1 MINKKVTYIL
11 LSLAV
16 LIIAP
21 IAWLQFA
28 NQKTPY
34 IFMEGKAL
42 GVFFAVSYQGDARLE
57 KSLDSMIN
65 EFDKALNYNRPD
77 SEISRFNRNG
87 YVEFQTS
94 ILYQVLLESNYYTNT
109 YKGAVNHLIL
119 PLILAW
125 GQDFSNKRL
134 MSEERIEELKS
145 LCQPENLE
153 INPRFARAKKEG
165 VMINLSYIDKG
176 YLIDL
181 LTEFLLDKGVRN
193 FQIEFGTDAVS
204 YGKSPGEKDHK
215 LVIINPEGSTESKS
229 FINETKLKNLAYSSS
244 GNFEKFYVDD
254 KGFKHSHLLDPRTG
268 RPIENKILSAHIKA
282 PTCTQADALATI
294 CMILT
299 LEESQEIISSDPNL
313 EGLIVYNE
321 RGELSTWKS
330 KGFDLVEGK

>member
-1 MINKKVTYIL
+1 
-11 LSLAV
+11 
-16 LIIAP
+16 
-21 IAWLQFA
+21 
-28 NQKTPY
+28 
-34 IFMEGKAL
+34 MEGKAL
-42 GVFFAVSYQGDARLE
+42 GVFYSLSYQGDTRLE

-65 EFDKALNYNRPD
+65 VFDLALNYQRPD

-87 YVEFQTS
+87 FVEFS
-94 ILYQVLLESNYYTNT
+94 NPFLYQILKESQKYSNAYN
-109 YKGAVNHLIL
+109 GAVNHMIL

-134 MSEERIEELKS
+134 MTEARIEKLKS
-145 LCQPENLE
+145 LCHPDNLE
-153 INPRFARAKKEG
+153 LTQMYAKAKREG

-181 LTEFLLDKGVRN
+181 LSEILLKNGIKN

-204 YGKSPGEKDHK
+204 YGKSPKKNDHR
-215 LVIINPEGSTESKS
+215 LVIVHSESDKEVKS
-229 FINETKLKNLAYSSS
+229 IIKQTKLKNMAYSSS
-244 GNFEKFYVDD
+244 GNFEKFYVDE

-299 LEESQEIISSDPNL
+299 LEESQKIINSDPNL
-313 EGLIVYNE
+313 EGLIVYNDK
-321 RGELSTWKS
+321 GELATWKS
-330 KGFDLVEGK
+330 AGFDLVDKR